1 MAACFVNHFGFTIL
15 VMLKIDRLIRSRRK
29 TISLI
34 VQANG
39 NLIVRAP
46 LHTPEAT
53 IQQWVETKEH
63 WVKSHQKK
71 ALTAASKVKPKQF
84 LDGEIFLFLG
94 QAYPLKIV
102 PQMRETL
109 AFDSQ
114 FKLAA
119 RGCGQAANIF
129 EKWYKIQAMKVISE
143 RAAWFAERHGFA
155 YKQVKITSART
166 RWGSCSSSGTLS
178 FTWRLIMAPL
188 SIIDYVIIHELAH
201 TVQRNHAAAFWNVVQ
216 GIIPDYKQKRAWLKT
231 NGHTLT
237 LE

>member
-84 LDGEIFLFLG
+84 VDGEIFLFLG
-94 QAYPLKIV
+94 RFIAHLICEKVATSFKSLSDV
-102 PQMRETL
+102 P
-109 AFDSQ
+109 
-114 FKLAA
+114 
-119 RGCGQAANIF
+119 
-129 EKWYKIQAMKVISE
+129 
-143 RAAWFAERHGFA
+143 
-155 YKQVKITSART
+155 
-166 RWGSCSSSGTLS
+166 GST
-178 FTWRLIMAPL
+178 AP
-188 SIIDYVIIHELAH
+188 
-201 TVQRNHAAAFWNVVQ
+201 
-216 GIIPDYKQKRAWLKT
+216 
-231 NGHTLT
+231 
-237 LE
+237 